1 MAASA
6 ALTLAGPALAADGTT
21 RVYAIATQN
30 ASTEL
35 GTVTL
40 TALGQKTRVIL
51 ALANA
56 PTDIPQPAHIHSG
69 TCAKLDPK
77 PKFPLTVVLDGS
89 STTVIDMPLAKLV
102 DGGFAINVHKSTTEI
117 ASYVA
122 CGDLG
127 SAK

>member
-56 PTDIPQPAHIHSG
+56 PTDIP
-69 TCAKLDPK
+69 
-77 PKFPLTVVLDGS
+77 
-89 STTVIDMPLAKLV
+89 
-102 DGGFAINVHKSTTEI
+102 
-117 ASYVA
+117 
-122 CGDLG
+122 
-127 SAK
+127 